1 MSDVTVLAQGGIQQ
15 PADIVTI
22 AAAAGLDL
30 AAAATLLPKESSGG
44 RNVWGHDDVVVA
56 PDTYVKGGPVTE
68 SNYTAYRTAVQA
80 GHAGRQGCG
89 PTQLTFGP
97 FQQRADDL
105 GGCWRFDINCRV
117 GFDILAD
124 HIRTRGVQDGFRA
137 YNGSGPRAEAYGRDA
152 KEKYDAWTAKLAGN
166 AIPTADE
173 IAAAVWRHGIRNGFG
188 DVVQAQQILVATE
201 QRTADVQR
209 ALAALAEQI
218 AQLRSAVTEVDDI
231 NRVIEKAFA
240 DET

>member
-1 MSDVTVLAQGGIQQ
+1 MMLDSLLSSTEFVQELQGALVTAEAVVRRVFRRWQEKFHSL
-15 PADIVTI
+15 
-22 AAAAGLDL
+22 
-30 AAAATLLPKESSGG
+30 SG
-44 RNVWGHDDVVVA
+44 
-56 PDTYVKGGPVTE
+56 E
-68 SNYTAYRTAVQA
+68 M
-80 GHAGRQGCG
+80 
-89 PTQLTFGP
+89 

-105 GGCWRFDINCRV
+105 GGCWRFEINCRV
-117 GFDILAD
+117 GFEILAD
-124 HIRTRGVQDGFRA
+124 HIRRRGVQDGFRA